1 MEISQLLISILTAA
15 GSVFAFWLGISN
27 RLTRLETKMDE
38 LAKKVEKHN
47 SIVERTYRLETEQE
61 TAWKRHDELSDR
73 VTRLEERG

>member
-1 MEISQLLISILTAA
+1 MEMTQTLISILTAA

-27 RLTRLETKMDE
+27 RLTRLETKMDD
-38 LAKKVEKHN
+38 LTQRVDKHN

-73 VTRLEERG
+73 VARLEERS

>member
-1 MEISQLLISILTAA
+1 MEISQLLISILTVA
-15 GSVFAFWLGISN
+15 GSVFAFWLGINN

-73 VTRLEERG
+73 VKRLEERG